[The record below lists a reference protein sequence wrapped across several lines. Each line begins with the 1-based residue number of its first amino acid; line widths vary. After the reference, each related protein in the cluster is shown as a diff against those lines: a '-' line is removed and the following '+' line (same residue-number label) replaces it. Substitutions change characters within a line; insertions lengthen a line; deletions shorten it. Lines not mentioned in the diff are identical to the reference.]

1 MNVTFEPMSVEV
13 VIFTNDEAFMNTN
26 ARNNTET
33 ND

>member
-1 MNVTFEPMSVEV
+1 MNTIFEPMNVEV
-13 VIFTNDEAFMNTN
+13 IIFSNEEVFMNTN